1 MDAFALIAER
11 RILEAMR
18 QGAFD
23 DLPGRGKPLK
33 VEDFS
38 GVPEELRMGYKILKN
53 AGCLPPELQ
62 LQQELVSL
70 RELLERCSDEEE
82 RKVLKKRLTE
92 KQLHY
97 QVLSERN
104 RRNPAFTDYRDKLEA
119 RFGF

>member
-1 MDAFALIAER
+1 MRTFTLLAER
-11 RILEAMR
+11 RILEAQQ

-23 DLPGRGKPLK
+23 DLPGKGKPLIF
-33 VEDFS
+33 EDLT

-53 AGCLPPELQ
+53 AGFIPPELQ
-62 LQQELVSL
+62 LQQEIISL

-82 RKVLKKRLTE
+82 RKLLKKRLSE

-104 RRNPAFTDYRDKLEA
+104 RRNPAFATYREKLEE

>member
-23 DLPGRGKPLK
+23 DLPGRGQPLK
-33 VEDFS
+33 IEDVS

-70 RELLERCSDEEE
+70 RELLDRCSDAEE

-104 RRNPAFTDYRDKLEA
+104 RRNPAFAAYRDKLEE